1 MLLEAQSEIELVATV
16 EAPKIQSLLIKE
28 ELDKKSL
35 LLIVRTAILNC
46 ASQFK
51 YSENMTPM
59 QAYVLAED
67 LLDKMKYDS
76 LEDILLLLKMGRR
89 GELGSNKGRLDA
101 DVLFNLFLPAY
112 NEAKAAQWEELHR
125 LAKVQ
130 RQKAEEVIDTEAAAY
145 NYGRLDDMVKYMRA
159 EQVKKQYAKPTI
171 DYHGRFINELKK
183 VVHRLETS
191 VLIEELK
198 KAKAAKLL
206 DAVAIYENELNQ
218 RNVKVK
224 TP

>member
-1 MLLEAQSEIELVATV
+1 MLLEAQSEVTLVATV

-67 LLDKMKYDS
+67 ILDKMKYDS
-76 LEDILLLLKMGRR
+76 LEDILLLLKMARR

-101 DVLFNLFLPAY
+101 DVLFNLFLPVY
-112 NEAKAAQWEELHR
+112 NEIKAAQWEELHR

-145 NYGRLDDMVKYMRA
+145 NYERLSSMAKYLASTSERQKRKHISVDDHNKWLA
-159 EQVKKQYAKPTI
+159 
-171 DYHGRFINELKK
+171 GLKD
-183 VVHRLETS
+183 VVPRMGS
-191 VLIEELK
+191 KIIQEELN

-206 DAVAIYENELNQ
+206 DAVAIYENELIQ
-218 RNVKVK
+218 RNHGK
-224 TP
+224 